1 MNGSQITE
9 SDGGDAGERGTGAEG
24 VLKQEDKVLGL
35 VPYKEP
41 VNFYFFLVFSIFF
54 TSTNFVGHVSSI
66 FNSVLNKNLKID
78 SSFFLKKIISN
89 I

>member
-1 MNGSQITE
+1 VTNGSQITE
-9 SDGGDAGERGTGAEG
+9 SDGGDAGERGMGAEG
-24 VLKQEDKVLGL
+24 VLEQEDKVLGL

-78 SSFFLKKIISN
+78 SSFF
-89 I
+89 

>member
-41 VNFYFFLVFSIFF
+41 VNFYFF
-54 TSTNFVGHVSSI
+54 
-66 FNSVLNKNLKID
+66 
-78 SSFFLKKIISN
+78 
-89 I
+89 